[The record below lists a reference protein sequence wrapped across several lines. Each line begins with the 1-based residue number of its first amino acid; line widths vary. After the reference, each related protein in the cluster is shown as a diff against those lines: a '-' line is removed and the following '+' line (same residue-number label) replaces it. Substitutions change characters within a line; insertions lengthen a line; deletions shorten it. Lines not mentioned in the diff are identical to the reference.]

1 MWNTLLLNKSKSSTI
16 SKNISH
22 FTNKC
27 NGVNSLRL
35 HNLSDD
41 TVSVMLKTN
50 ACWLEYVAANCL
62 FTGNEMKKTWR
73 KLLSLSTLLLFLQMC
88 TWCNISLLMFLCDE
102 RKFVLIKHFI
112 NLIAFLRLL
121 DILYRGVFF
130 AIWSKYP
137 TDNNN
142 NNISQNNFLN
152 D

>member
-1 MWNTLLLNKSKSSTI
+1 MWNTPLLKIEVFNYESKI
-16 SKNISH
+16 YQH

-130 AIWSKYP
+130 AIWSKYSIDN
-137 TDNNN
+137 DNNN
-142 NNISQNNFLN
+142 V
-152 D
+152 